1 MATVALRDETA
12 TGGALAS
19 LSLTGVPDRLT
30 VRELLR
36 LRVREEV
43 ARHNAAPSR
52 EFTGLVRPDD
62 AEQVP
67 GGYRLHRTRAL
78 DWERQAD
85 IAERAFAANGFIMLI
100 ADRQVEDLDEVVDL
114 DVDEEVVFIKLV
126 QLVGG

>member
-19 LSLTGVPDRLT
+19 LSLTGLPDRLT

-67 GGYRLHRTRAL
+67 GGYRLRRTRAL

-114 DVDEEVVFIKLV
+114 DVDEEVVFIKLI

>member
-1 MATVALRDETA
+1 MATLALRDETA

-19 LSLTGVPDRLT
+19 LSLTGLPDRLT
-30 VRELLR
+30 VREVLR

-52 EFTGLVRPDD
+52 EFAGLVRPDD
-62 AEQVP
+62 AELTP
-67 GGYRLHRTRAL
+67 GGYRLRETRRL

-85 IAERAFAANGFIMLI
+85 IAERAFAGNGFIMLI
-100 ADRQVEDLDEVVDL
+100 GDRQVEDLDEVVNL
-114 DVDEEVVFIKLV
+114 EECEEVIFIKLI

>member
-1 MATVALRDETA
+1 MAVLALRDETA
-12 TGGALAS
+12 AGGSLAS
-19 LSLTGVPDRLT
+19 LRLTDLPDSLT

-52 EFTGLVRPDD
+52 HFAGLVKPDD
-62 AEQVP
+62 AELAP
-67 GGYRLHRTRAL
+67 GGYRLRSPRRL

-85 IAERAFAANGFIMLI
+85 IAERAFAGNGFILLI
-100 ADRQVEDLDEVVDL
+100 GDRQVESLDETVDL
-114 DVDEEVVFIKLV
+114 NVDQEVVFIKLV

>member
-1 MATVALRDETA
+1 MATVALVDQTA

-19 LSLTGVPDRLT
+19 LSLTGLPDRLT

-43 ARHNAAPSR
+43 ARHNAAPTR
-52 EFTGLVRPDD
+52 RFTGLVRPDD
-62 AEQVP
+62 AEPVP
-67 GGYRLHRTRAL
+67 GGYRLRHARHL

-85 IAERAFAANGFIMLI
+85 IAERAFAGNGFIMLI
-100 ADRQVEDLDEVVDL
+100 ADRQVEDLDETVDL
-114 DVDEEVVFIKLV
+114 DVCEEVVFIKLI

>member
-19 LSLTGVPDRLT
+19 LSLTGLPDRLT

-52 EFTGLVRPDD
+52 QFTGLVRPDD
-62 AEQVP
+62 AELIP
-67 GGYRLHRTRAL
+67 GGYRLRHTRDL

-85 IAERAFAANGFIMLI
+85 IAERAFAGNGFILLI
-100 ADRQVEDLDEVVDL
+100 GDRQVEDLDEMVDL
-114 DVDEEVVFIKLV
+114 DVCEEVVFIKLI